1 MADLYLDPSDW
12 DIVISDGDV
21 VFVDDPGLVARQAVV
36 MTLKAFRGEW
46 FKNIEYGTPWIKNEN
61 NSVSILGKTSK
72 IIADSYV
79 KGAILSN
86 PEIRSIL
93 SYSSSIEPVS
103 GRMTVNATLEIDD
116 GSIQINEEIEI

>member
-1 MADLYLDPSDW
+1 MADLYMDPDSW
-12 DIVISDGDV
+12 DVVISDGDL

-61 NSVSILGKTSK
+61 NDVSILGKTSK
-72 IIADSYV
+72 IMADSYV

-86 PEIRSIL
+86 PEIL
-93 SYSSSIEPVS
+93 SVISYASSIEPIS
-103 GRMTVNATLEIDD
+103 GRMTVNATLEIND
-116 GSIQINEEIEI
+116 GTIQINEEIEI